1 MSYKVLLQRLLAN
14 INKRRLAGA
23 FLGFFVF
30 TVGTATD
37 NISLVIVGLATSI
50 IEIWDLYE
58 NQD

>member
-23 FLGFFVF
+23 ILGFFVF

-58 NQD
+58 DKN